1 MIRPDQLI
9 RSLVVSFLALRLF
22 WGCAGPPPPAPVPA
36 PKPVAEPAPK
46 PVPVVVIPPSPPK
59 AVSIYSVTYDR
70 DQMIVKWQASS
81 ETDFDSYTVLGVKG
95 ADETVDTLAK
105 VMDAADTV
113 FSLERFDP
121 TLENWFWILVTNQSG
136 LSTQGERATHL
147 LETQEPVSSSLFPV
161 EYDIDLKIRWSR
173 NRDDDFLLY
182 TIYQSRSEYMEEKV
196 SVKELDRRKD
206 TLYVLPMNSVYYYQ
220 IGVED
225 YWGLESLSNVVK
237 GDFNIKV
244 LDQEYSLI
252 NTTELDL
259 SSRQIFGEIPR
270 EIGELINLTILRLHI
285 NFLSGTIPDEIWKLK
300 KLRILNLSEN
310 QLSGAIPTGI
320 HKLVQLEELWL
331 GDNDFSG
338 NLPYQI
344 FMLKHL
350 THLNVSDN
358 EISGDISES
367 IGSLENL
374 VYLNLWKNN
383 ISGFIPRELGDLTQ
397 LEFLGLGENNLVG
410 PIPKELGNARS
421 LKSIGIFENG
431 LTGPIPDEITILP
444 ELTYLGLFNN
454 QLDGPV
460 TDQLLKKGKMSYL
473 RLNNNQFSGIDHDTM
488 CRSGYNWENPIYFD
502 VSKNEF
508 EDPLP
513 VCYHNSTFHKI
524 YSSY

>member
-9 RSLVVSFLALRLF
+9 RSLVVSFLAMRLF
-22 WGCAGPPPPAPVPA
+22 WGCASPPPPAAPA
-36 PKPVAEPAPK
+36 PEPKPVPK
-46 PVPVVVIPPSPPK
+46 PAPVVVIPPSPPK
-59 AVSIYSVTYDR
+59 AVSIHSVTYDR

-81 ETDFDSYTVLGVKG
+81 ESDFRGYTVLGVKG
-95 ADETVDTLAK
+95 ADEKVDTLVK
-105 VMDAADTV
+105 FMDAADTV
-113 FSLERFDP
+113 FSLETFDP
-121 TLENWFWILVTNQSG
+121 TIENWFWILVTNQSG

-147 LETQEPVSSSLFPV
+147 LETQEPVSSSLFSV
-161 EYDIDLKIRWSR
+161 EYANDLKIRWSR
-173 NRDDDFLLY
+173 NHDDDFLLY
-182 TIYQSRSEYMEEKV
+182 TIYQSRSEDMAGKV
-196 SVKELDRRKD
+196 SVKELDQRKD

-259 SSRQIFGEIPR
+259 SSRQIFGEIPK

-285 NFLSGTIPDEIWKLK
+285 NFLSGTIPDEIWKLE
-300 KLRILNLSEN
+300 KLKILNLSEN
-310 QLSGAIPTGI
+310 QLSGEIPTGV

-331 GDNDFSG
+331 GDNNLSG

-344 FMLKHL
+344 FTLKHL
-350 THLNVSDN
+350 THLNISDN
-358 EISGDISES
+358 EISGNISES

-374 VYLNLWKNN
+374 VYLNLWDNH
-383 ISGFIPRELGDLTQ
+383 ISGFIPIELGELSK
-397 LEFLGLGENNLVG
+397 LEFLGLGENNLMG
-410 PIPKELGNARS
+410 HIPKELGNARR
-421 LKSIGIFENG
+421 LKSIGLFENE

-454 QLDGPV
+454 QLDGSV

-473 RLNNNQFSGIDHDTM
+473 RLNNNQFSDIDHDTM

-513 VCYHNSTFHKI
+513 VCIHNSTFHEI

>member
-1 MIRPDQLI
+1 MIRPKQLV
-9 RSLVVSFLALRLF
+9 RSLVAPFLAMRLF

-46 PVPVVVIPPSPPK
+46 PVPVVVIPPSPPE
-59 AVSIYSVTYDR
+59 AVSIQSVTYDR

-81 ETDFDSYTVLGVKG
+81 ESDFRDYTVLSAKG
-95 ADETVDTLAK
+95 ADGTVDTLTK
-105 VMDAADTV
+105 FMDPADTV

-136 LSTQGERATHL
+136 LSTQGDRATHL
-147 LETQEPVSSSLFPV
+147 LETQEPESSKLFSV
-161 EYDIDLKIRWSR
+161 EYDKDLKIRWSG

-182 TIYQSRSEYMEEKV
+182 TIYQSRSEDMVGKL
-196 SVKELDRRKD
+196 SIKELDQRKD
-206 TLYVLPMNSVYYYQ
+206 TVYVLPMDSVYYYQ

-252 NTTELDL
+252 STTELDL
-259 SSRQIFGEIPR
+259 SSRQIFGAIPR

-300 KLRILNLSEN
+300 QLRILNLSEN
-310 QLSGAIPTGI
+310 QLSGETPTGI

-331 GDNDFSG
+331 GDNNFSG
-338 NLPYQI
+338 QLPYQI
-344 FMLKHL
+344 FTLKHL

-367 IGSLENL
+367 IGSLEQL

-383 ISGFIPRELGDLTQ
+383 ISGFIPTELGELSK

-421 LKSIGIFENG
+421 LKSIGLFENG

-444 ELTYLGLFNN
+444 KLTYLGVFNN
-454 QLDGPV
+454 QLDGSV
-460 TDQLLKKGKMSYL
+460 NDQLLQKGKMSYL

>member
-1 MIRPDQLI
+1 VIRPEQLV
-9 RSLVVSFLALRLF
+9 RSLVASFLAMRLF
-22 WGCAGPPPPAPVPA
+22 WGCAGPPPPAPVPT
-36 PKPVAEPAPK
+36 PKPVAEPDPK
-46 PVPVVVIPPSPPK
+46 PVPVVVIPPSPPE
-59 AVSIYSVTYDR
+59 AVSIQSVTYDR
-70 DQMIVKWQASS
+70 DQMTVKWQASS
-81 ETDFDSYTVLGVKG
+81 ESDFRDYTVLSAKG

-105 VMDAADTV
+105 FMDEADTV

-121 TLENWFWILVTNQSG
+121 TIENWFWILVTNQSG
-136 LSTQGERATHL
+136 LSTQGDRATHL
-147 LETQEPVSSSLFPV
+147 LETQEPESSKLFSV
-161 EYDIDLKIRWSR
+161 EYDKDLKIRWSS
-173 NRDDDFLLY
+173 NHDDDFLLY
-182 TIYQSRSEYMEEKV
+182 TIYQSRSDDMAGKV
-196 SVKELDRRKD
+196 SLKELDRRKD
-206 TLYVLPMNSVYYYQ
+206 TLYVLTMDSVYYYQ

-252 NTTELDL
+252 STTELDL

-270 EIGELINLTILRLHI
+270 EIGELTNLIILRLHI

-300 KLRILNLSEN
+300 QLRILNLSEN
-310 QLSGAIPTGI
+310 QLSGEIPTGI

-331 GDNDFSG
+331 GDNNFSG
-338 NLPYQI
+338 QLPYQI
-344 FMLKHL
+344 FTLKHL

-367 IGSLENL
+367 IGTLEQL

-383 ISGFIPRELGDLTQ
+383 ISGFIPTELGELSK

-410 PIPKELGNARS
+410 PIPKELGNALS
-421 LKSIGIFENG
+421 LKSIGLFENG

-444 ELTYLGLFNN
+444 KLTYLGLFNN
-454 QLDGPV
+454 QLDGSV
-460 TDQLLKKGKMSYL
+460 NDQLLQKGKMSYL

-508 EDPLP
+508 EDSLP

>member
-9 RSLVVSFLALRLF
+9 RSLVVSFLTMKLF
-22 WGCAGPPPPAPVPA
+22 WGCASPPPPDPPA
-36 PKPVAEPAPK
+36 PEPKPAPK

-59 AVSIYSVTYDR
+59 AVSIHSVTYDR

-95 ADETVDTLAK
+95 ADEKVDTLEK
-105 VMDAADTV
+105 FMDAADTV

-121 TLENWFWILVTNQSG
+121 TLENWFWILVTNKSG
-136 LSTQGERATHL
+136 LSTKGERATHL
-147 LETQEPVSSSLFPV
+147 LETQEPESSKLFSV
-161 EYDIDLKIRWSR
+161 EYDKDLKIRWSG

-182 TIYQSRSEYMEEKV
+182 TIYQSRSEDMAGKV
-196 SVKELDRRKD
+196 SVKELDQRKD
-206 TLYVLPMNSVYYYQ
+206 SLYVLPMNSVYYYQ

-244 LDQEYSLI
+244 LDQDYSLI

-300 KLRILNLSEN
+300 KLKILNLSEN
-310 QLSGAIPTGI
+310 QLSGEIPTGI

-331 GDNDFSG
+331 GDNNFSG
-338 NLPYQI
+338 HLPYQI
-344 FMLKHL
+344 FTLKHL

>member
-1 MIRPDQLI
+1 MIRLDQLF
-9 RSLVVSFLALRLF
+9 RSLVVSFLAMKLF
-22 WGCAGPPPPAPVPA
+22 WGCATPPPPAPVPA

-59 AVSIYSVTYDR
+59 AVSIYSVIYDR

-81 ETDFDSYTVLGVKG
+81 ESDFSDYTVLGVKG
-95 ADETVDTLAK
+95 ADEKVDTLAK
-105 VMDAADTV
+105 FMDAADTV

-121 TLENWFWILVTNQSG
+121 TLENWFWILVTNQPG
-136 LSTQGERATHL
+136 LSAKGEGATHL
-147 LETQEPVSSSLFPV
+147 LETQKPVSSSLFPV
-161 EYDIDLKIRWSR
+161 EYDNDLKIRWTK
-173 NRDDDFLLY
+173 NHDDDFMRY
-182 TIYQSRSEYMEEKV
+182 NIYQSRSIGMESKV
-196 SVKELDRRKD
+196 TVKELDQRQD
-206 TLYVLPMNSVYYYQ
+206 TVYVLAMDSVYYFQ

-237 GDFNIKV
+237 GDFNVQIWG
-244 LDQEYSLI
+244 LDYSLI
-252 NTTELDL
+252 ETKELNL
-259 SSRQIFGEIPR
+259 SSKKIFGEISR
-270 EIGELINLTILRLHI
+270 EIGELVNLEILRLHI

-310 QLSGAIPTGI
+310 QLSGEIPTGI

-331 GDNDFSG
+331 GDNNFSG
-338 NLPYQI
+338 QLPYQI
-344 FMLKHL
+344 FTLKHL

-383 ISGFIPRELGDLTQ
+383 ISGFIPRELGDLSK

-410 PIPKELGNARS
+410 PIPKELGNALS
-421 LKSIGIFENG
+421 LKSIGLFENG
-431 LTGPIPDEITILP
+431 LIGPIPDEITILP
-444 ELTYLGLFNN
+444 KLTYLGLFNN
-454 QLDGPV
+454 QLDGSV
-460 TDQLLKKGKMSYL
+460 NDQLLQKGKMSYL